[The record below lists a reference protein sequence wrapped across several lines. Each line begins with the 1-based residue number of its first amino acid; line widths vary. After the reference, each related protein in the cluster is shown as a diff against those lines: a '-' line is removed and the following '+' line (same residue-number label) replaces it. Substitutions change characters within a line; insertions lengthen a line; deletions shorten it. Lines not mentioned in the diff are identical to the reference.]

1 MTSNVRIVGVLII
14 DLKPHV
20 ALAARAGRDQA
31 ALARVRH
38 LHRPVGVVAA
48 AEAGIAPDCAACRRA
63 WPCQTYTAVTHE
75 TDTP

>member
-63 WPCQTYTAVTHE
+63 WPCQTYTAVTE
-75 TDTP
+75 PEEQP